1 MKIQLTDKG
10 RARIRVLLIAGS
22 ILAALKCILVGIQ
35 VDEEYAVS
43 MSYRMLLGDRLFAEI
58 WDPHQTSAFLMEF
71 FLWIYRRLFGTINGS
86 VIWVRFWGTLI
97 QGGMAYGIYRMLKE
111 NISEYYSF
119 LLGILY
125 FNLSPKG
132 FSMPEFSN
140 MAVWSLTGLLLT
152 FYWLEKSENRK

>member
-71 FLWIYRRLFGTINGS
+71 FLWHIPDVKREYFRILQLPAGDSLF
-86 VIWVRFWGTLI
+86 
-97 QGGMAYGIYRMLKE
+97 
-111 NISEYYSF
+111 
-119 LLGILY
+119 
-125 FNLSPKG
+125 
-132 FSMPEFSN
+132 
-140 MAVWSLTGLLLT
+140 
-152 FYWLEKSENRK
+152 